1 MCEPPRSVVNWFGDP
16 ETWLA
21 ESASPNSR
29 GYAHMITGTLVP
41 CL

>member
-1 MCEPPRSVVNWFGDP
+1 MCDAPRSVVKEFGEP
-16 ETWLA
+16 VTWLA

-29 GYAHMITGTLVP
+29 GYAHMMSGTFVP